1 MVKRSQI
8 GMRRLVLDW
17 YCMVQGSQIGIV
29 WFRVRITGFE
39 DWYMVQRSHIGMIG
53 IRLVLHG
60 TGFTDW
66 YCMVQ
71 GFTDWY
77 CMVQGSQN
85 RVRRLVFKLVLNCTG
100 FADWYMVQR
109 SQIGSF
115 IVQIDMRRLVLH
127 GTGCTDWYMVQGS
140 QIGISWYRDAK
151 IGIRLVLN
159 CTGFADW

>member
-53 IRLVLHG
+53 VRLVLHG

-71 GFTDWY
+71 DSQIGIAWY
-77 CMVQGSQN
+77 
-85 RVRRLVFKLVLNCTG
+85 RVRRTG
-100 FADWYMVQR
+100 FADWC
-109 SQIGSF
+109 
-115 IVQIDMRRLVLH
+115 L
-127 GTGCTDWYMVQGS
+127 
-140 QIGISWYRDAK
+140 SWY
-151 IGIRLVLN
+151 
-159 CTGFADW
+159 